1 MIDEKLLL
9 YFIKTKKEE
18 FEEQSFTIYKE
29 CTGSLRDMEY
39 DDVIIHSVNLLSS
52 RLYFII
58 RGWAKSVT
66 TLLLLKMVNSMLL
79 IIQFVM
85 VGNVKNNNFNLY
97 EQVYISL
104 SRTVS
109 NFECINEELKQETIT
124 EALKKSQV
132 INEYVK
138 YQGKLLPF
146 HMFVFEVKKNLLSK
160 NLERG

>member
-9 YFIKTKKEE
+9 YFIKTRSRE

-66 TLLLLKMVNSMLL
+66 TLLLFPQIRTLH
-79 IIQFVM
+79 II
-85 VGNVKNNNFNLY
+85 
-97 EQVYISL
+97 S
-104 SRTVS
+104 
-109 NFECINEELKQETIT
+109 
-124 EALKKSQV
+124 
-132 INEYVK
+132 
-138 YQGKLLPF
+138 
-146 HMFVFEVKKNLLSK
+146 
-160 NLERG
+160 